1 MQRLLRMATLAG
13 FLALGPARAVLAQV
27 PVGEDA
33 DLGVPPSA
41 ELRLGDH
48 ASATPLAIPGARLVT
63 TPELKAA
70 LGRPSAE
77 RPILFD
83 VLGGTGHD
91 SLPGAIWLPDA
102 GRGFGFDDE
111 LQARLART
119 LAFVTNGDAARPM
132 VFFCAS
138 VNCWLSYNAA
148 LRAVRLGYASV
159 GWYRGGIQSWTA
171 AGGAL
176 APMKV
181 SWRRPEPN

>member
-1 MQRLLRMATLAG
+1 MKRPAAAILVSALV
-13 FLALGPARAVLAQV
+13 FLPAHAARAQA
-27 PVGEDA
+27 PAAEDA
-33 DLGVPPSA
+33 DLGVPASA

-48 ASATPLAIPGARLVT
+48 ATATPVTIPGARLVT
-63 TPELKAA
+63 TPELRAA
-70 LGRPSAE
+70 LGRPPAE

-83 VLGGTGHD
+83 VLGGPGHE

-102 GRGFGFDDE
+102 GRGAGFEDE

-119 LAFVTNGDAARPM
+119 LAVLTNGDAARPI

-138 VNCWLSYNAA
+138 VNCWLSYNTA
-148 LRAVRLGYASV
+148 LRAARLGYTSV
-159 GWYRGGIQSWTA
+159 GWYRGGIQAWMA

-181 SWRRPEPN
+181 SWRRPEVN

>member
-1 MQRLLRMATLAG
+1 MQRYRIPTFVALMALAS
-13 FLALGPARAVLAQV
+13 ASAAQV
-27 PVGEDA
+27 PAPAAEDA

-41 ELRLGDH
+41 ELRFGDH
-48 ASATPLAIPGARLVT
+48 ASATPVTIPGARFVT

-70 LGRPSAE
+70 LGRPPAE

-83 VLGGTGHD
+83 VLGGAGHD

-102 GRGFGFDDE
+102 GRGTGFDDE
-111 LQARLART
+111 LQQRLART
-119 LAFVTNGDAARPM
+119 LAVLTNGDAARPM

-148 LRAVRLGYASV
+148 LRAARLGYTSV
-159 GWYRGGIQSWTA
+159 GWYRGGIQAWIA

-181 SWRRPEPN
+181 SWRRPGAN

>member
-1 MQRLLRMATLAG
+1 MQRYRIPTFVALMALAS
-13 FLALGPARAVLAQV
+13 ASAAQV
-27 PVGEDA
+27 PAPAAEDA

-41 ELRLGDH
+41 ELRFGDH
-48 ASATPLAIPGARLVT
+48 ASATPVTILGARFVT

-70 LGRPSAE
+70 LGRPPAE

-83 VLGGTGHD
+83 VLGGAGHD

-102 GRGFGFDDE
+102 GRGTGFDDE
-111 LQARLART
+111 LQQRLART
-119 LAFVTNGDAARPM
+119 LAVLTNGDAARPM

-148 LRAVRLGYASV
+148 LRAARLGYTAV
-159 GWYRGGIQSWTA
+159 GWYRGGIQAWIA

-181 SWRRPEPN
+181 SWRRPGAN

>member
-1 MQRLLRMATLAG
+1 VQRNRIATLVVLMT
-13 FLALGPARAVLAQV
+13 LASASAAQV
-27 PVGEDA
+27 QAPAAEDA

-41 ELRLGDH
+41 ELRFGDH
-48 ASATPLAIPGARLVT
+48 ATATPVAIPGGRLVT
-63 TPELKAA
+63 TPDLKAA
-70 LGRPSAE
+70 LGRPPAE

-83 VLGGTGHD
+83 VLGGAGHD

-102 GRGFGFDDE
+102 GRGTGFDDE
-111 LQARLART
+111 LQERLART

-148 LRAVRLGYASV
+148 LRAARLGYTSV
-159 GWYRGGIQSWTA
+159 GWYRGGIQAWIA

-181 SWRRPEPN
+181 SWRRPGAN